1 MGFRRAGIRA
11 QLLAPTELR
20 GAGLRGSEL
29 QGAMPVLIVATFV
42 GASGIHFQ
50 TPMLGAM
57 ALEFGADAA
66 AIGWIPTLTFG
77 GFLGGILFLVP
88 LGDRIDKR
96 RLILGQ
102 CFGAIGALL
111 AAAAAPNLATEAAAG
126 FLIGMLSCFAQTIVP
141 FGAELAPPG
150 ERGHAVGTILTALFL
165 GVLFARITGGV
176 VAAHFGW
183 RWMYVIGAGML
194 AAIMPAL
201 ISRLPRTTPKTD
213 LAYPALIGSIFALV
227 RRYAE
232 MRRVMAIQLLL
243 GVCYG
248 GFWATIATMLLRDHG
263 LGSAVA
269 GLIGI
274 PGAAGILVARP
285 AGRWMDLRGPWLIVT
300 LGISIILAAYA
311 VFALG
316 VWSVIALPIG
326 AALLDCGLRGA
337 MVPNQTVV
345 NSLAADARSR
355 SNTVFGMSVWT
366 GNALGAFAASTVYA
380 HSGWLAVCGM
390 SGFAALLALG
400 VQLRARRAATLSA

>member
-1 MGFRRAGIRA
+1 MRGLMP
-11 QLLAPTELR
+11 LL
-20 GAGLRGSEL
+20 
-29 QGAMPVLIVATFV
+29 VVATFV

-57 ALEFGADAA
+57 ALEFDAGAA

-77 GFLGGILFLVP
+77 GFLAGILFIVP
-88 LGDRIDKR
+88 LGDRVDKR
-96 RLILGQ
+96 RLIVTQ
-102 CFGAIGALL
+102 CLSAIAALL

-126 FLIGMLSCFAQTIVP
+126 FLIGVFSCFAQIIVP
-141 FGAELAPPG
+141 FAAELAPPE

-165 GVLFARITGGV
+165 GLLFARITGGV
-176 VAAHFGW
+176 VAAYLGW

-194 AAIMPAL
+194 AAVVPSL
-201 ISRLPRTTPKTD
+201 ISRLPRTAPKTD
-213 LAYPALIGSIFALV
+213 LPYPALIGSIFALV
-227 RRYAE
+227 RKYVE

-243 GVCYG
+243 GICYG
-248 GFWATIATMLLRDHG
+248 GFWATMATMLLRDHG
-263 LGSAVA
+263 LGSTVA

-300 LGISIILAAYA
+300 LGISLVLVAYA

-316 VWSVIALPIG
+316 IWWVIALPIG
-326 AALLDCGLRGA
+326 AALLDCGLRSA

-366 GNALGAFAASTVYA
+366 GNALGAFVASTVFA
-380 HSGWLAVCGM
+380 ASGWLAVCGI
-390 SGFAALLALG
+390 SAFAALLALG
-400 VQLRARRAATLSA
+400 VQLRTRRTVTLSG